1 LAAWLRSDLAW
12 TSLSARRIGHNV
24 WAATPER
31 VDLPRFV
38 VACSYFCREKVAAE
52 PFDLTCE
59 EGAMSRPQF
68 SGAARTE
75 AIGQPAVLRPPA
87 WNDVRVDGSTW
98 SRGVVNTRWLSADDD
113 LSQVLKEVAAA
124 AEPGDTIAVSE
135 KIVVLLTGRSRDVRD
150 MQPGLLAR
158 FLASRVQPIGNSC
171 GLSIPEKMQDVIDT
185 IGHPRII
192 AATILAGMTRP
203 FGWRGV
209 FFRVAGSYA
218 RDLDGMRPPYE
229 GILLPP
235 LPVPVANEIVQD
247 LERTL
252 GIGVAIV
259 DINDRGGSV
268 RATSPSAIDAETL
281 RTVLADNPLGQRLTS
296 TPVAV
301 VRKVSGAPPAPD
313 YGPNGRGQLAQFRRP
328 KQAQR

>member
-1 LAAWLRSDLAW
+1 
-12 TSLSARRIGHNV
+12 
-24 WAATPER
+24 
-31 VDLPRFV
+31 
-38 VACSYFCREKVAAE
+38 
-52 PFDLTCE
+52 
-59 EGAMSRPQF
+59 MSRPVF
-68 SGAARTE
+68 AGVPRTDQT
-75 AIGQPAVLRPPA
+75 GRGSSVLKPPA
-87 WNDVRVDGSTW
+87 WHDVQIDGVTW
-98 SRGVVNTRWLSADDD
+98 SRGVINTRWLTSDDD
-113 LSQVLKEVAAA
+113 LFDVLREVAAA

-150 MQPGLLAR
+150 MQPGTLAR
-158 FLASRVQPIGNSC
+158 FLASRVHPIGNSC

-235 LPVPVANEIVQD
+235 LPVSVANQLVAELD
-247 LERTL
+247 DRL
-252 GIGVAIV
+252 GLGVAVV

-268 RATSPSAIDAETL
+268 RATSPRAVDATTL
-281 RTVLADNPLGQRLTS
+281 RAVLADNPLGQRLTS
-296 TPVAV
+296 TPVALI
-301 VRKVSGAPPAPD
+301 RKRQLVTAAAPHH
-313 YGPNGRGQLAQFRRP
+313 GSNGRGQLAEFRRP
-328 KQAQR
+328 KQSQR